1 MAVRRKGTIWLGLL
15 LPPAIFLCVVFV
27 FSQPTSGGPQTWQT
41 KRQRSKRVAPP
52 AKEAVPKEVAMPFP
66 LGEILNYRVAWA
78 TFSSAASVRLAVPER
93 RDLYGWQTWH
103 FRAAISTVRP
113 VRTLFSIDDQFDSY
127 TDSVT
132 LESRQYEMYLNEL
145 GKSETAVLHF
155 VPQEAAPRGPGPIVV
170 VLAGTRDPLGAL
182 YTLRAADWQHSP
194 EVRAPVCDG
203 RNLYEI
209 SAKVENASEKV
220 TVDAGTF
227 SASRIGIHLF
237 DHGKQVSQISFELW
251 LAQDASRTPVL
262 ISAELPF
269 GSVRGELTKAAP

>member
-1 MAVRRKGTIWLGLL
+1 MAARRKITIGLGLL
-15 LPPAIFLCVVFV
+15 VPLAIFLCLVFALA
-27 FSQPTSGGPQTWQT
+27 QATSGGPPTGQT
-41 KRQRSKRVAPP
+41 KKQRSKRAAPP
-52 AKEAVPKEVAMPFP
+52 AKEAAPKEVAMPFP
-66 LGEILNYRVAWA
+66 VGEILNYRVAWA

-127 TDSVT
+127 TDGVT

-145 GKSETAVLHF
+145 GKSESAVLHF
-155 VPQEAAPRGPGPIVV
+155 VPQDTAPRGPGPIVV

-194 EVRAPVCDG
+194 EVRAPVYDG
-203 RNLYEI
+203 RNLYEM

-237 DHGKQVSQISFELW
+237 DHGKEVSQIGFELW
-251 LAQDASRTPVL
+251 LAQDAARTPVL

-269 GSVRGELTKAAP
+269 GSVRGELMKTAP